1 MALFVSSMN
10 TNAVHRMRLYAAMV
24 GLGALIALGA
34 LAGHDAQDAHV
45 SAAGGSTGASAAPS
59 TPPSAPATEK
69 AVPRITGPAPLYA
82 GEDPDTNPQAPI
94 P

>member
-1 MALFVSSMN
+1 MN
-10 TNAVHRMRLYAAMV
+10 MNAVHRLRLRAAMV
-24 GLGALIALGA
+24 GVGALIALGI
-34 LAGHDAQDAHV
+34 LAVHGAQDVQV
-45 SAAGGSTGASAAPS
+45 SAAGSSTGASAAPS

>member
-1 MALFVSSMN
+1 
-10 TNAVHRMRLYAAMV
+10 MV
-24 GLGALIALGA
+24 GVGALIALGGMA
-34 LAGHDAQDAHV
+34 AHRAQDAQV
-45 SAAGGSTGASAAPS
+45 SAAGSSSGATAAPS
-59 TPPSAPATEK
+59 TPPTAPATEK

>member
-1 MALFVSSMN
+1 MN
-10 TNAVHRMRLYAAMV
+10 TNAVHRMRLCAAM
-24 GLGALIALGA
+24 LGGATLIALGGMA
-34 LAGHDAQDAHV
+34 MYFTQEAHM
-45 SAAGGSTGASAAPS
+45 SAAGSSTGATAVS
-59 TPPSAPATEK
+59 TPPTAPATEK

>member
-1 MALFVSSMN
+1 MEQTNMN
-10 TNAVHRMRLYAAMV
+10 MNAVHRMRLYAAMV
-24 GLGALIALGA
+24 GGGALIALGGMA
-34 LAGHDAQDAHV
+34 VDRAQDAQA
-45 SAAGGSTGASAAPS
+45 SAAGSSTGATAVTSV
-59 TPPSAPATEK
+59 PPTAPATEK